1 MNNILI
7 IAKSI
12 LLKEWGSKSV
22 KEKRISASE
31 RVFMEMLWE
40 HPEGLRF
47 QDFIISL
54 ESRKWDTSTMATFLR
69 RLEDKGYVKHIQQK
83 GKNIYF
89 ATLTRERYQKEELMK
104 QARKSIR
111 FSLDELYS
119 AFCNI
124 KVMKQEEIN
133 EIEDYLGKL
142 KDKLREESND

>member
-111 FSLDELYS
+111 FSL
-119 AFCNI
+119 
-124 KVMKQEEIN
+124 
-133 EIEDYLGKL
+133 EDRK
-142 KDKLREESND
+142 SVV

>member
-1 MNNILI
+1 MKNILI

-142 KDKLREESND
+142 QDKLREESND

>member
-111 FSLDELYS
+111 FSLDEFYS

-142 KDKLREESND
+142 QDKLREESND

>member
-142 KDKLREESND
+142 QDKLREESND

>member
-1 MNNILI
+1 M
-7 IAKSI
+7 
-12 LLKEWGSKSV
+12 
-22 KEKRISASE
+22 KEKRISSSE

-47 QDFIISL
+47 QDFIVSL

-111 FSLDELYS
+111 FSLDELYA

-124 KVMKQEEIN
+124 KIMKQEEIN

-142 KDKLREESND
+142 QDKLKEESND

>member
-69 RLEDKGYVKHIQQK
+69 ILEDKGYVKHIQQK

-142 KDKLREESND
+142 QDKLREESND

>member
-124 KVMKQEEIN
+124 KVMKQEKIN
-133 EIEDYLGKL
+133 KIEDYLGKL
-142 KDKLREESND
+142 QDKLREESND

>member
-111 FSLDELYS
+111 FSLDELYP

-142 KDKLREESND
+142 QDKLREESND

>member
-12 LLKEWGSKSV
+12 LLKEWGLKSV

-142 KDKLREESND
+142 QDKLREESND

>member
-142 KDKLREESND
+142 QDKIS

>member
-1 MNNILI
+1 
-7 IAKSI
+7 
-12 LLKEWGSKSV
+12 
-22 KEKRISASE
+22 
-31 RVFMEMLWE
+31 MEMLWE

-142 KDKLREESND
+142 QDKLREESND

>member
-69 RLEDKGYVKHIQQK
+69 RLEDKGYVQHIQQK

-142 KDKLREESND
+142 QDKLREESND

>member
-83 GKNIYF
+83 RKNIYF

-142 KDKLREESND
+142 QDKLREESND

>member
-7 IAKSI
+7 IGKSI

-142 KDKLREESND
+142 QDKLREESND

>member
-119 AFCNI
+119 AFYNI

-142 KDKLREESND
+142 QDKLREESND

>member
-54 ESRKWDTSTMATFLR
+54 ESGKWDTSTMATFLR

-142 KDKLREESND
+142 QDKLREESND

>member
-111 FSLDELYS
+111 FSLDELYF

-142 KDKLREESND
+142 QDKLREESND

>member
-54 ESRKWDTSTMATFLR
+54 ESRKGDTSTMATFLR

-142 KDKLREESND
+142 QDKLREESND

>member
-104 QARKSIR
+104 QVRKSIR

-142 KDKLREESND
+142 QDKLREESND